1 MAQLELSVVLNL
13 ANFRTQLG
21 KLAQASAAYYYPIN
35 LTIDKQAFKKQL
47 AALGNIKP
55 VIKIEDSQL
64 DGARARI
71 ATLNKSLATLR
82 RATSTAI
89 EIKVKYK
96 EEGRPAAGTGAVGRA
111 ITGRAGGEEAL
122 ANKSRGE
129 LQKLYGLFREANLRV
144 GELSKSLTKSSA
156 EEIRQ
161 SLVPAFS
168 DSGEEAVNGL
178 AIGLKDPSSKISKA
192 AKRLTVITIQDVKKG
207 FGIASPS
214 RVFKEIGKDLVAGL
228 EIGFEDFNELKTKM
242 VGKMRQLVS
251 AIKKEVKVGGITM
264 GGLLSPIA
272 RPTGASTRTLPGVV
286 SPTRRGESADPGR
299 GNQKI
304 LNSLSLLT
312 GNPALYRGRMANLG
326 AERLPSSLL
335 GAAQSQFQLEEL
347 APSFK
352 QARLASGVSPVDK
365 IIDEAF
371 FGRGTLPKAQSALST
386 LSNSLE
392 RLGSTTRA
400 ALPSG
405 ILQSAS
411 GNARMRRFGGVAPGE
426 SMGIFEPT
434 ARPTAYPPS
443 GGFLEFS
450 RRATAIS
457 AGLPGN
463 VFGGRGGGG
472 VPPSGGGGGGFP
484 SDGGLG
490 GRQGPA
496 TFIGAGS
503 QMEKFKTV
511 LDVATAST
519 QNFRASQIPLIG
531 GLKNLAGEFGQA
543 AKQVLLYGTAYK
555 GLAFLTSLPGQILNA
570 AKSQQQFTNGLKVAT
585 QDTGTFA
592 KELLYVDN
600 VQRAFG
606 LNLETTRTGFTRL
619 YASMA
624 PTGFDS
630 GSIEKLFTGISAATA
645 SLQLTPDKAERVIY
659 AFGQMASKGQ
669 IMSEELKGQLGDVLP
684 GALAIF
690 SKAAGMSVKEFSKA
704 MEDGEFVG
712 DRFREVFAKV
722 SDELMKRFGT
732 GAAAAGKSLQGLIN
746 TVGGDFQRTLESFAP
761 LANAAAQATL
771 GPLAGMLKEVSM
783 AAQIAMGEQDRV
795 RKQLEAAQA
804 DVSTLKAGGA
814 DAKEIKDAER
824 NVAALAAKYEVLNEA
839 ARDPAIAQQVKNI
852 ETFVTEV
859 QKAATFT
866 MNLAGVIGSALNP
879 LLSIL
884 GGNFTS
890 IVGNIAL
897 LVLGFNAIKLATLLF
912 TGTLTTMNAVVAA
925 GGSISTIAA
934 AKNTILAGALRL
946 VGVQATGA
954 QIATIGFGAA
964 LKGLLISTGIGALV
978 VLLGSLAA
986 SAFSVGDA
994 FSAAAA
1000 KTKQSMDEMKN
1011 AVSTGNVALAK
1022 SQLSQATQSRND
1034 IEEQVRFLEEM
1045 KALGE
1050 RQGGGGRPVL
1060 RTSLARR
1067 MALEAAGF
1075 DLKGKQEPDLND
1087 LLGQIPGRRAD
1098 ALNLE
1103 QRGVVSVR
1111 QAETKAG
1118 QLGLNKPT
1126 PGVTPPET
1134 PDEDKTKTSLESYY
1148 SLQDQL
1154 AKAQT
1159 QADIDRIEAA
1169 FEHRKE
1175 LINNLYDLEETRANS
1190 IQKEAI
1196 DHQRAISNIF
1206 LDLQKKQIDARLSV
1220 MKAEGS
1226 VAGGAPTGPGGSL
1239 AGMTQYITG
1248 DPSHPS
1254 YKPDHGTI
1262 ENYHDHL
1269 AFASREAAIEAYN
1282 KLTKSGIQ
1290 VTEFQGFG
1298 QGVTGPHS
1306 GPGSAHHKGLAMD
1319 VPGTQ
1324 WGGSGVI
1331 GAREFAGSA
1340 RVRATLG
1347 MGGGVGATPGK
1358 VTPDTKRDVLA
1369 EQAKLLAGKQAAVSL
1384 THAEVEAQQKLV
1396 IETEKYLAQIFGIAE
1411 KELQTSML
1419 QKKTAMLRA
1428 GATDQ
1433 EIEDAMSI
1441 EELNL
1446 KYVAGIEAANAQIV
1460 RNKALKDQGAISQDE
1475 LNKRN
1480 DYQNF
1485 LIGEL
1490 NKELPKAIKAQTDLN
1505 QAQKDAPLLQR
1516 IRDLKEEIKL
1526 LFIINDIE
1534 RRREELRKEYGG
1546 DEKKIQEIIDLEAI
1560 KKNIEDTRALISD
1573 FVSSTAS
1580 DYKGFLKA
1588 VISGEDAVDAL
1599 KQFQEGLKDKV
1610 LTIFLDFA
1618 MAPVEKFLKESLEG
1632 LFLPK
1637 AKKEDGKL
1645 PEATTKDPVEATNI
1659 NTTATNANTV
1669 ALEKVAGVLTGAA
1682 GQNQSADIASIVKSI
1697 GLSSGIDTSLNGL
1710 GGPAPVGFDAASVF
1724 GNPEALTGAF
1734 GGVQASISES
1744 MNDIVSSF
1752 ENGASSLG
1760 NALPAWDTALATNIP
1775 DALKTSTNETDKA
1788 TPTFQESLGKVTAGI
1803 GIAAGAIMGIAAGI
1817 SQIKEG
1823 GTSNVLGGIG
1833 SVLMSLGGAVGG
1845 FAGFFKG
1852 ANGGVAGGGWKPFPV
1867 TAFANGGM
1875 VNGPTLGLVGEGK
1888 YNEAIVPLPDG
1899 RSIPVQM
1906 KGGGGGLREA
1916 MSGSNGRASGSPILN
1931 MSFQSTNINGVEY
1944 VSRDQLEAAMAQT
1957 RKQASRDG
1965 ANRGMSMTLDKL
1977 QQSPQTRNR
1986 LGMR

>member
-47 AALGNIKP
+47 TALGNIKP
-55 VIKIEDSQL
+55 VIKIDDSQL
-64 DGARARI
+64 DAARARI
-71 ATLNKSLATLR
+71 STLNKSLATLR

-122 ANKSRGE
+122 ANKKRGE

-144 GELSKSLTKSSA
+144 GELSKSLGKSSA

-392 RLGSTTRA
+392 RLGSTARA

-463 VFGGRGGGG
+463 VFGGRGGGA
-472 VPPSGGGGGGFP
+472 SGGGGGG
-484 SDGGLG
+484 G
-490 GRQGPA
+490 GRGPGGGGVVPPGGFPVDGVA
-496 TFIGAGS
+496 VTRNAKLG
-503 QMEKFKTV
+503 TV
-511 LDVATAST
+511 MDVAAAST
-519 QNFRASQIPLIG
+519 RNFTASQIPLIG

-712 DRFREVFAKV
+712 NRFREVFAKV
-722 SDELMKRFGT
+722 SDELMNRFGS

-804 DVSTLKAGGA
+804 DVSMLKTGGA
-814 DAKEIKDAER
+814 DAKEIQAAEQ
-824 NVAALAAKYEVLNEA
+824 NVAALASKYEVLNEA
-839 ARDPAIAQQVKNI
+839 AKDPAIAQQVKNI
-852 ETFVTEV
+852 EAFVTEV

-866 MNLAGVIGSALNP
+866 MNLAGVIGSVLNP
-879 LLSIL
+879 LLSAL

-890 IVGNIAL
+890 VVGNLVL
-897 LVLGFNAIKLATLLF
+897 LVLGFNAMKLATLLF

-934 AKNTILAGALRL
+934 AKNTILAGAFRL

-954 QIATIGFGAA
+954 QIATITFGTA

-986 SAFSVGDA
+986 SALSVGDA

-1022 SQLSQATQSRND
+1022 SQLSTATQSRNE
-1034 IEEQVRFLEEM
+1034 IEEQVKFLEEM
-1045 KALGE
+1045 KALAAK
-1050 RQGGGGRPVL
+1050 QGGSGRPVL

-1087 LLGQIPGRRAD
+1087 LLGQVPGRRAD

-1103 QRGVVSVR
+1103 QRGIVSVR
-1111 QAETKAG
+1111 QSQAKAT
-1118 QLGLNKPT
+1118 QLGLDKPT
-1126 PGVTPPET
+1126 PGVTPPED
-1134 PDEDKTKTSLESYY
+1134 PEEDKKKTSLESYA

-1154 AKAQT
+1154 AKDFT
-1159 QADIDRIEAA
+1159 QAQIDRLEREYQARVDRINDEFDLREA
-1169 FEHRKE
+1169 
-1175 LINNLYDLEETRANS
+1175 RANS
-1190 IQKEAI
+1190 FQKEAI
-1196 DHQRAISNIF
+1196 KFERQMADIE
-1206 LDLQKKQIDARLSV
+1206 LKKQKALLDASNEVL
-1220 MKAEGS
+1220 KARGS
-1226 VAGGAPTGPGGSL
+1226 VAGGVGGITTGATGLLQGSTGISSDAHFDVRRMDGGYISPDQALALLDPAVRRQLTMTSPYGPRNTGIPGASTFHKGVDLAGPANTPLNLAPGYSMVGQGEEGGLGYAATVQGPQGEMYKVGHLQRPGAGAGAGAGAPRKVPGSEKRDIVADQKAQLAVAQQSL
-1239 AGMTQYITG
+1239 AVQIAEAQAVR
-1248 DPSHPS
+1248 D
-1254 YKPDHGTI
+1254 
-1262 ENYHDHL
+1262 
-1269 AFASREAAIEAYN
+1269 AAIAWAEYTTAITPIEEQKLQNSLLAKKNELVKSGLPDDVIEREMKQFETQQKTAMAVDVVNKMLNSKKISAEKAASMIAELNKNMADYN
-1282 KLTKSGIQ
+1282 KLLGDNLALQNQQKFDANMGALRKQLDIAGIIDPRKELRARIAQERTGYSAEQ
-1290 VTEFQGFG
+1290 VEQEALLQEQVNAAQKARDQLRGIASTIGDSFGEAFKGIITGSMTVREALAGLFQSIANSFADMVAQMIAEWLKAQLIQGFQSLFSAVLPG
-1298 QGVTGPHS
+1298 LGAAAGGLSS
-1306 GPGSAHHKGLAMD
+1306 GFSA
-1319 VPGTQ
+1319 GT
-1324 WGGSGVI
+1324 S
-1331 GAREFAGSA
+1331 SA
-1340 RVRATLG
+1340 
-1347 MGGGVGATPGK
+1347 
-1358 VTPDTKRDVLA
+1358 
-1369 EQAKLLAGKQAAVSL
+1369 
-1384 THAEVEAQQKLV
+1384 
-1396 IETEKYLAQIFGIAE
+1396 
-1411 KELQTSML
+1411 
-1419 QKKTAMLRA
+1419 
-1428 GATDQ
+1428 
-1433 EIEDAMSI
+1433 
-1441 EELNL
+1441 
-1446 KYVAGIEAANAQIV
+1446 
-1460 RNKALKDQGAISQDE
+1460 
-1475 LNKRN
+1475 
-1480 DYQNF
+1480 
-1485 LIGEL
+1485 
-1490 NKELPKAIKAQTDLN
+1490 
-1505 QAQKDAPLLQR
+1505 
-1516 IRDLKEEIKL
+1516 
-1526 LFIINDIE
+1526 
-1534 RRREELRKEYGG
+1534 
-1546 DEKKIQEIIDLEAI
+1546 ID
-1560 KKNIEDTRALISD
+1560 
-1573 FVSSTAS
+1573 
-1580 DYKGFLKA
+1580 
-1588 VISGEDAVDAL
+1588 
-1599 KQFQEGLKDKV
+1599 
-1610 LTIFLDFA
+1610 
-1618 MAPVEKFLKESLEG
+1618 
-1632 LFLPK
+1632 
-1637 AKKEDGKL
+1637 
-1645 PEATTKDPVEATNI
+1645 
-1659 NTTATNANTV
+1659 
-1669 ALEKVAGVLTGAA
+1669 TGAA
-1682 GQNQSADIASIVKSI
+1682 GWA
-1697 GLSSGIDTSLNGL
+1697 
-1710 GGPAPVGFDAASVF
+1710 
-1724 GNPEALTGAF
+1724 
-1734 GGVQASISES
+1734 
-1744 MNDIVSSF
+1744 SSF
-1752 ENGASSLG
+1752 
-1760 NALPAWDTALATNIP
+1760 
-1775 DALKTSTNETDKA
+1775 A
-1788 TPTFQESLGKVTAGI
+1788 TPLK
-1803 GIAAGAIMGIAAGI
+1803 
-1817 SQIKEG
+1817 
-1823 GTSNVLGGIG
+1823 L
-1833 SVLMSLGGAVGG
+1833 
-1845 FAGFFKG
+1845 
-1852 ANGGVAGGGWKPFPV
+1852 ANGGIASGGFQ
-1867 TAFANGGM
+1867 AFADGGI
-1875 VNGPTLGLVGEGK
+1875 VTGPTLGLVGEGR
-1888 YNEAIVPLPDG
+1888 YNEAVIPLPDG
-1899 RSIPVQM
+1899 KSVPVDLGGMAGGMGGEVTSNIVVNINNGQM
-1906 KGGGGGLREA
+1906 QGNGN
-1916 MSGSNGRASGSPILN
+1916 SNGSELGRKIEGAVKQVLVSELRPGGILSSG
-1931 MSFQSTNINGVEY
+1931 
-1944 VSRDQLEAAMAQT
+1944 R
-1957 RKQASRDG
+1957 R
-1965 ANRGMSMTLDKL
+1965 
-1977 QQSPQTRNR
+1977 
-1986 LGMR
+1986 